1 MSLRSSRA
9 VAVALVTFAAF
20 TDLVAYSIAVP
31 VLPDLS
37 RRFGASPTM
46 IGLLFASFGLTL
58 LGVSIPIGSVSDR
71 IGRKG
76 PMVGGLIVLMLSTVL
91 FAFADSLPWLFAARL
106 AQGAADA
113 VTWVVGFA
121 LIADLYGPAERGR
134 VMGFVMSGT
143 SFGLMIGPSLGGWLY
158 ETGGMRLPFLT
169 VAGLAAAAAIGF
181 LWLRPPETH
190 AAREAVPLRQLLRV
204 RAVAICALT
213 VVVGAST
220 AAMLEPAVSL
230 WLSSDLN
237 LNPSRVGVVFGVAAV
252 AATALH
258 PVFGRLADRWGGR
271 RLTMIGLVV
280 TALMMPLLSRAW
292 NFESAIGFYVLM
304 GSALALVVTPSLA
317 FMAEATSAA
326 GVESFGVCTGFT
338 TLRGEWGY
346 WLARRS
352 AGFSSSCSDLRASR
366 WCGCHLCSERPS
378 CWPESPPRI
387 FVFPLRCGLR
397 RTVHDAECVSLRC

>member
-1 MSLRSSRA
+1 MSLRDSRA
-9 VAVALVTFAAF
+9 VAVAFVSFAAF

-37 RRFGASPTM
+37 ARFGASPTTS
-46 IGLLFASFGLTL
+46 GLLFASFGVTL
-58 LGVSIPIGSVSDR
+58 LGVSVPIGSVSDR
-71 IGRKG
+71 IGRKM
-76 PMVGGLIVLMLSTVL
+76 PLVGGLVLLALSTIL

-158 ETGGMRLPFLT
+158 ETGGMKLPFLT
-169 VAGLAAAAAIGF
+169 VALFAAIAAIGF
-181 LWLRPPETH
+181 IWLRLPESQTE
-190 AAREAVPLRQLLRV
+190 REVVPLGRLLRV
-204 RAVAICALT
+204 PAVAVCALT
-213 VVVGAST
+213 VAIAAST
-220 AAMLEPAVSL
+220 AAMLEPSVSL
-230 WLSSDLN
+230 WLSSTLG

-271 RLTMIGLVV
+271 RLTMLGVV
-280 TALMMPLLSRAW
+280 ATALAMPVLSRAW
-292 NFESAIGFYVLM
+292 NFESAIALYVIQ
-304 GSALALVVTPSLA
+304 GSAIALVVTPSLA

-326 GVESFGVCTGFT
+326 GVQSFGVSYGVYNFAWGVGLLVGPAIGGFLYEQIGFERLT
-338 TLRGEWGY
+338 YVWIPPVLALTVL
-346 WLARRS
+346 LARRGGDS
-352 AGFSSSCSDLRASR
+352 APIVR
-366 WCGCHLCSERPS
+366 
-378 CWPESPPRI
+378 
-387 FVFPLRCGLR
+387 
-397 RTVHDAECVSLRC
+397 

>member
-1 MSLRSSRA
+1 MSLRDSRA
-9 VAVALVTFAAF
+9 VAVAFVSFAAF

-37 RRFGASPTM
+37 ARYGASPTT
-46 IGLLFASFGLTL
+46 IGLLFASFGVTL
-58 LGVSIPIGSVSDR
+58 LGVSVPIGSVSDR
-71 IGRKG
+71 IGRKM
-76 PMVGGLIVLMLSTVL
+76 PLVGGLVLLALSTIL

-158 ETGGMRLPFLT
+158 ETGGMKLPFLT
-169 VAGLAAAAAIGF
+169 VALFAAMAAIGF
-181 LWLRPPETH
+181 IWLRLPESQTE
-190 AAREAVPLRQLLRV
+190 REVVPLGRLLRV
-204 RAVAICALT
+204 PAVAVCALT
-213 VVVGAST
+213 VAIAAST
-220 AAMLEPAVSL
+220 AAMLEPSVSL
-230 WLSSDLN
+230 WLSSTLG

-271 RLTMIGLVV
+271 RLTMLGVV
-280 TALMMPLLSRAW
+280 ATALAMPVLSRAW
-292 NFESAIGFYVLM
+292 NFESAIALYVIQ
-304 GSALALVVTPSLA
+304 GSAIALVVTPSLA

-326 GVESFGVCTGFT
+326 GVQSFGVSYGVYNFAWGVGLLVGPAIGGFLYEQIGFERLT
-338 TLRGEWGY
+338 YVWIPPVLALTIL
-346 WLARRS
+346 LARRGGDS
-352 AGFSSSCSDLRASR
+352 APIVR
-366 WCGCHLCSERPS
+366 
-378 CWPESPPRI
+378 
-387 FVFPLRCGLR
+387 
-397 RTVHDAECVSLRC
+397 

>member
-1 MSLRSSRA
+1 MSLRESRA
-9 VAVALVTFAAF
+9 LAVALVSFAAF

-46 IGLLFASFGLTL
+46 IGLLFASFGVTL

-76 PMVGGLIVLMLSTVL
+76 PLVGGLILLALSTIL

-158 ETGGMRLPFLT
+158 ETGGMKLPFLT
-169 VAGLAAAAAIGF
+169 VAALAAVAADRFHCGCAS
-181 LWLRPPETH
+181 RTCTPH
-190 AAREAVPLRQLLRV
+190 ARSWPLGRLLRV

-213 VVVGAST
+213 VVVAAST

-230 WLSSDLN
+230 WLSLDLG

-258 PVFGRLADRWGGR
+258 PVFGRLSDRWSGR

-280 TALMMPLLSRAW
+280 TALVMPLLSRAW
-292 NFESAIGFYVLM
+292 DFQSAIALYVLM
-304 GSALALVVTPSLA
+304 GVALALVVTPSLA
-317 FMAEATSAA
+317 FMAEATSSA
-326 GVESFGVCTGFT
+326 GVKSFGVSYGVYNFAWGLGLLAGPAIGGFLFEQLGFARL
-338 TLRGEWGY
+338 TLVWMPLVLAMTIL
-346 WLARRS
+346 LARK
-352 AGFSSSCSDLRASR
+352 A
-366 WCGCHLCSERPS
+366 
-378 CWPESPPRI
+378 RI
-387 FVFPLRCGLR
+387 
-397 RTVHDAECVSLRC
+397 

>member
-1 MSLRSSRA
+1 MSLRDSRA
-9 VAVALVTFAAF
+9 VAVAFVSFAAF

-37 RRFGASPTM
+37 ARYGASPTT
-46 IGLLFASFGLTL
+46 IGLLFASFGVTL
-58 LGVSIPIGSVSDR
+58 LGVSVPIGSVSDR
-71 IGRKG
+71 IGRKM
-76 PMVGGLIVLMLSTVL
+76 PLVGGLVLLALSTIL

-158 ETGGMRLPFLT
+158 ETGGIKLPFLT
-169 VAGLAAAAAIGF
+169 VALFAAIAAIGF
-181 LWLRPPETH
+181 IWLRLPESQTE
-190 AAREAVPLRQLLRV
+190 REVVPLGRLLRV
-204 RAVAICALT
+204 PAVAVCALT
-213 VVVGAST
+213 VAIAAST
-220 AAMLEPAVSL
+220 AAMLEPSLSL
-230 WLSSDLN
+230 WLSSTLG

-271 RLTMIGLVV
+271 RLTMLGVV
-280 TALMMPLLSRAW
+280 ATALAMPVLSRAW
-292 NFESAIGFYVLM
+292 NFESAIALYVIQ
-304 GSALALVVTPSLA
+304 GSAIALVVTPSLA

-326 GVESFGVCTGFT
+326 GVQSFGVSYGVYNFAWGVGLLVGPAIGGFLYEQIGFERLT
-338 TLRGEWGY
+338 YVWIPPVLALTVL
-346 WLARRS
+346 LARRGGDS
-352 AGFSSSCSDLRASR
+352 APIVR
-366 WCGCHLCSERPS
+366 
-378 CWPESPPRI
+378 
-387 FVFPLRCGLR
+387 
-397 RTVHDAECVSLRC
+397 